1 MFRKSWYQGN
11 TLWKSPPWGTP
22 GIPLCYAPS
31 GIIGNINSA
40 IALRPD
46 LRHFGTLLLRLGEA
60 ALHPTLQMNKLVV
73 GNILHRPVRSAISV
87 LAVAIEVIMI
97 LSIVAIMVG
106 QVQGAA
112 NQTGGVGADIIVRPP
127 NASFLSAVGGAPV
140 PAKVSAVLARLPHVA
155 VASPVIANFSMG
167 NALQTIWGIDF
178 ASYNALRPFDFV
190 AGTPFTGPDDVLI
203 DDLYARSNHTSVGE
217 TLHLLNHDFHVCGI
231 VEHGKGGRIFV
242 PIQTL
247 GTLLGTPNNASLF
260 YIRWDSP
267 NNKAQISQE
276 IHSTPGLQNYE
287 VQSMQDYMAMMTP
300 EHFPGFNIALRVVI
314 GIAVIVGFLVIF
326 QSMYTAVMERTREI
340 GILKSLGAS
349 RSYIVNLV
357 LREAAMV
364 SVAGILL
371 GIALTEVIRWSV
383 SIQFPTLPFLISDH
397 WLAYG
402 TLIALVGSI
411 LGALYPAWKAA
422 SKDPIDALAYE

>member
-1 MFRKSWYQGN
+1 
-11 TLWKSPPWGTP
+11 
-22 GIPLCYAPS
+22 
-31 GIIGNINSA
+31 
-40 IALRPD
+40 
-46 LRHFGTLLLRLGEA
+46 
-60 ALHPTLQMNKLVV
+60 MNKLVV
-73 GNILHRPVRSAISV
+73 GNILYRPVRSAISV

-112 NQTGGVGADIIVRPP
+112 SQTGGVGADIIVRPP

-140 PAKVSAVLARLPHVA
+140 PAKIAGVLAKLPHVA
-155 VASPVIANFSMG
+155 VASPVIANLSIG
-167 NALQTIWGIDF
+167 NALQTVWGIDYET
-178 ASYNALRPFDFV
+178 YNALRPFQFLS
-190 AGTPFTGPDDVLI
+190 GGPFQGPDDVI
-203 DDLYARSNHTSVGE
+203 VDDLYAKSNHTSVGQ
-217 TLHLLNHDFHVCGI
+217 TLELSSLHHSFHVSGI

-242 PIQTL
+242 PIHTL
-247 GTLLGTPNNASLF
+247 GTLLGTPNNASIF

-267 NNKAQISQE
+267 KSQKAIEEE
-276 IHSTPGLQNYE
+276 IHATPGLQNYE
-287 VQSMQDYMAMMTP
+287 TQSMADYIGMMTP

-349 RSYIVNLV
+349 KGSIMNLV
-357 LREAAMV
+357 LREAGLVAI
-364 SVAGILL
+364 AGIIL
-371 GIALTEVIRWSV
+371 GILSTWGIRFLMSV
-383 SIQFPTLPFLISDH
+383 KFPTLPFLVSDA
-397 WLAYG
+397 WLGYG
-402 TLIALVGSI
+402 AGIALVGSV